1 MIMEAKKLCNL
12 LSSSQRPRKASGV
25 VQRPEWQRVHSVEC
39 SPVWRPENQ
48 DCRGQTVVPD
58 LIHTGGRRSMPDL
71 VHAAGADGRARPCTR
86 RGQTVSA
93 RPRTR
98 RGQTVGADGRA
109 RPRTRRGQMVSA
121 RPRNAGGR
129 RSCQTSYTQAE
140 QAFNFPPRRALLR
153 PHRLGWRPPTLKGLL
168 LRGVQQFTCWYLP
181 EPRQTQPEIM
191 SNQLFMHLLASLIKL
206 TCKINHHSRI
216 TKYSAFFF
224 LFLFIWRIIRILFW
238 FVPYSSGSCFK
249 CITWVHLKIILF
261 V

>member
-58 LIHTGGRRSMPDL
+58 LIHTGGRRSCQTSYTQ
-71 VHAAGADGRARPCTR
+71 GADGQC
-86 RGQTVSA
+86 QTSY
-93 RPRTR
+93 T
-98 RGQTVGADGRA
+98 QGAA